1 MIQYFDSHIRTDCI
15 EDVVL
20 ENLAY
25 FNVKQVLLA
34 AHAPV
39 TFETGEELLSYFHG
53 LLTAEFHRL
62 QNVGLQPVIALGVH
76 PEAVPRRAHYEVWR
90 ELPQLLKNP
99 VVVGV
104 GELALNED
112 CESHRGLLKRQMV
125 IAKDAQLP
133 VLVTTTSRERARK
146 VRTILELVSEV
157 GIPAETVL
165 INHVDFTC
173 LRPVLDSGC
182 WAGVTVGP
190 MHLEGGEAVEL
201 LQRYGDSAV
210 NRVVVNS
217 GLRPGP
223 TDVLALPKFALT
235 LTDAGFS
242 QTDVRRLVW
251 GNANRIFSTKAV
263 ARGTTE

>member
-39 TFETGEELLSYFHG
+39 SFETGEELLTYFSG
-53 LLTAEFHRL
+53 LMTAEFHRL
-62 QNVGLQPVIALGVH
+62 QNVGLEPVIALGVH
-76 PEAVPRRAHYEVWR
+76 PDAVPRRAHYEVWR
-90 ELPQLLKNP
+90 ELPQLLSDP

-112 CESHRGLLKRQMV
+112 CESQRGLLKRQMV
-125 IAKDAQLP
+125 IAKEADLP

-146 VRTILELVSEV
+146 VRTILKLVTEV
-157 GIPAETVL
+157 GIPAHKVL

-182 WAGVTVGP
+182 WAGLTVGP
-190 MHLEGGEAVEL
+190 MHLEGCEAVEML
-201 LQRYGDSAV
+201 NRYGEAAV

-223 TDVLALPKFALT
+223 TDVLALPKLALT
-235 LTDAGFS
+235 LADAGFS
-242 QTDVRRLVW
+242 QGDVRRLVW
-251 GNANRIFSTKAV
+251 GNADRIFNSGAS
-263 ARGTTE
+263 